1 MQDSVSR
8 RRFSTIASCLAALFA
23 LGVGAC
29 GGLSETERSADA
41 EAEVVRQELR
51 ALRGRDSAGWSVL
64 RVSRRP
70 WLAIEPIRVKTHQDL
85 DFALLAEDAVTLP
98 LGDVRDDG
106 VLAARIE
113 AAAGVEVSLT
123 GPSSGR
129 SSGFAVGLRDGWTPA
144 GGIWTGPLDRLLDA
158 WCAAG
163 GYEWVVEDG
172 RIRVVR
178 RKTVTFGINALSG
191 RQEYSARTSA
201 TDSGR
206 GEGSSGSASQTL
218 GTRVVFNP
226 WPEIVEQLKDL
237 AGVGAALAVSEG
249 NASVTVSTVP
259 EGVRRVRAYLTH
271 LNRRILRPVTV
282 TARVYSVRF
291 DRAEDYQL
299 GISAL
304 LDDIL
309 GSRLRVEVGSGQIA
323 IVRPQTN
330 SLKGAGSFNAT
341 VRALQSVGRASRV
354 LSADIPTLNGKPA
367 LFYELLKTAYLK
379 EISTTSTE
387 SGSQTTLTPGEVSSG
402 FSLSY
407 TARITAPDEVLVRFV
422 ASLRDRPTFAVFGTE
437 NAQIQLPVYGD
448 RGVQATQRLRRGETL
463 VVSGFSDRSSSSERG
478 GSFDPSVP
486 VPEGLRKA
494 VVAKTEQVLLL
505 SAEIGAPL
513 GISETVGT
521 EL

>member
-1 MQDSVSR
+1 M
-8 RRFSTIASCLAALFA
+8 
-23 LGVGAC
+23 
-29 GGLSETERSADA
+29 
-41 EAEVVRQELR
+41 
-51 ALRGRDSAGWSVL
+51 
-64 RVSRRP
+64 
-70 WLAIEPIRVKTHQDL
+70 
-85 DFALLAEDAVTLP
+85 TLP
-98 LGDVRDDG
+98 LGDVRDDA

-113 AAAGVEVSLT
+113 AAAGVAVSLS
-123 GPSSGR
+123 GPASGR
-129 SSGFAVGLRDGWTPA
+129 SSGFAVGLQDGWTPA

-163 GYEWVVEDG
+163 GYEWAVEDG

-191 RQEYSARTSA
+191 RQEYSARTST
-201 TDSGR
+201 TDSGG

-226 WPEIVEQLKDL
+226 WPEIVAQLKRL
-237 AGVGAALAVSEG
+237 AGVGAELAVSEG

-259 EGVRRVRAYLTH
+259 EGVRRVRAYLSH

-291 DRAEDYQL
+291 DRAADYEL

-323 IVRPQTN
+323 IVRPATDV
-330 SLKGAGSFNAT
+330 LKGAGSLNAT

-402 FSLSY
+402 FSMSY

-422 ASLRDRPTFAVFGTE
+422 ASLRDRPRFAVFGIE

-494 VVAKTEQVLLL
+494 VVARTEQVLLL
-505 SAEIGAPL
+505 SAEIGVPL
-513 GISETVGT
+513 GISETVGR